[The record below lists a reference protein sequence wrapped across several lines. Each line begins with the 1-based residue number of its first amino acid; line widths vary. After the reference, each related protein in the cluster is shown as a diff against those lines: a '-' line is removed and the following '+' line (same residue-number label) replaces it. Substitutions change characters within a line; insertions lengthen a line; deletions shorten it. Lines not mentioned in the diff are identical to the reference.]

1 MGDQSSRGRGMLKI
15 TLLGGGRLLA
25 SDGTDVTP
33 RARKT
38 RGMVAFLA
46 LAPGASA
53 TREKLAG
60 LLWAD
65 RQEEQA
71 RGSLRQSVTELRAA
85 FRGPDEEA
93 LQVDRDALHIRL
105 DKVWI
110 DARELERLAAGTA
123 EDRRQVI
130 ALYAGDLLADIGS
143 IGGPFDDWLYSERA
157 FRRDTA
163 LNAMTSLM
171 RERLAA
177 GDVADAESIARA
189 VLTIDPAQEEAHR
202 AVMESYARRGDKSS
216 ALRQF
221 QIATETLK
229 RVLDAKP
236 GPATATLYERIKGDQ
251 VTGDTPGGSAV
262 PGMQEQPT
270 DERAAQLSVAV
281 LPFRNIGNDPT
292 QDYLGEG
299 LADEIVDGLSRFRW
313 LSVIASGSTGMYRGV
328 EADPRDVGKRLNV
341 RYAVEGAVRRSGER
355 VRIAVRLVD
364 CDDGRTV
371 WSDMRVASFAEV
383 FELENEIVREI
394 VGQLD
399 PKLLQAEIDR
409 ARRRAPENLNAYDN
423 VLRAVPLLYQANA
436 ESFRMAGEF
445 LRRALGLDADYAR
458 AHAWMAFMHV
468 FELGEG
474 WTKDKLASVEGAERH
489 ARLAVEC
496 DPDDAM
502 ALSFAGHVEVFV
514 HRNYEAAERLHNR
527 SLAINPNFGWG
538 WAWGALLCSYRG
550 RPEEAFE
557 RLEHYRRLCPFD
569 PFVYF
574 WETVNVISLSVARRY
589 DDAVAAAQ
597 PILADRPNFAAV
609 LQPLIV
615 ALGHLGRPEEAKL
628 YVERLRAQQHP
639 VTIAAYRKNYPL
651 EREEDLNHY
660 LEGLRL
666 AGIPEE

>member
-1 MGDQSSRGRGMLKI
+1 MLKI
-15 TLLGGGRLLA
+15 NLLGGCRLLA

-46 LAPGASA
+46 LAPGGSA

-60 LLWAD
+60 LLWSD

-85 FRGPDEEA
+85 FRGRDEDA
-93 LQVDRDALHIRL
+93 LQVDRDSLHIRL

-110 DARELERLAAGTA
+110 DARELERLAVGTA

-130 ALYAGDLLADIGS
+130 ALYGGDLLADIGS

-163 LNAMTSLM
+163 LNAMASLL

-177 GDVADAESIARA
+177 SDVTDAEAMARA
-189 VLTIDPAQEEAHR
+189 VLTIDPAHEEAHR

-236 GPATATLYERIKGDQ
+236 GPATVTLYERIKGDRL
-251 VTGDTPGGSAV
+251 TGESGGPAAPGTEDPMQGDDAHAV
-262 PGMQEQPT
+262 
-270 DERAAQLSVAV
+270 QLSVAV
-281 LPFRNIGNDPT
+281 LPFRNIGGDPT
-292 QDYLGEG
+292 QDYLGDG

-328 EADPRDVGKRLNV
+328 DADPRDVGRRLNV
-341 RYAVEGAVRRSGER
+341 RYAVEGAVRRSAER

-409 ARRRAPENLNAYDN
+409 ARRRPPENRNAYDN
-423 VLRAVPLLYQANA
+423 VLRAVPLLYQANG

-445 LRRALGLDADYAR
+445 LRRALVLDPEYAR

-468 FELGEG
+468 FEIGEG
-474 WTKDKLASVEGAERH
+474 WAKDKQAAIEGAERH
-489 ARLAVEC
+489 ARMAVEC

-538 WAWGALLCSYRG
+538 WAFAALLCSYRG

-557 RLEHYRRLCPFD
+557 RLERYRRLCPFD

-574 WETVNVISLSVARRY
+574 WETVNVISLAVARSY
-589 DDAVAAAQ
+589 EEVITAAQ
-597 PILADRPNFAAV
+597 PILVDRPNFAAV

-615 ALGHLGRPEEAKL
+615 ALGHLGRPEEAKP
-628 YVERLRAQQHP
+628 YVERLRAQQHQL
-639 VTIAAYRKNYPL
+639 TIAAFRKTYPL

-660 LEGLRL
+660 LDGLRK

>member
-1 MGDQSSRGRGMLKI
+1 MLKI
-15 TLLGGGRLLA
+15 TLLGGCRLLA

-46 LAPGASA
+46 LAPGGSA

-60 LLWAD
+60 LLWSD

-85 FRGPDEEA
+85 FRGRDEEA
-93 LQVDRDALHIRL
+93 LQVDRDSLHIRL

-110 DARELERLAAGTA
+110 DARELERLAVGTP

-130 ALYAGDLLADIGS
+130 ALYGGDLLADIGS

-163 LNAMTSLM
+163 LNAMASLL

-177 GDVADAESIARA
+177 GDVVDAEAMARA
-189 VLTIDPAQEEAHR
+189 VLTIDPAHEEAHR

-236 GPATATLYERIKGDQ
+236 GPATVTLYERIKGDRL
-251 VTGDTPGGSAV
+251 TGGETGLGASGAD
-262 PGMQEQPT
+262 EQHA

-281 LPFRNIGNDPT
+281 LPFRNIGGDPG
-292 QDYLGEG
+292 QDYLGDG

-328 EADPRDVGKRLNV
+328 EADPRDVGRRLNV
-341 RYAVEGAVRRSGER
+341 RYAVEGAVRRSAER

-364 CDDGRTV
+364 CDDGHTV

-409 ARRRAPENLNAYDN
+409 VRRRPPENRNAYDS
-423 VLRAVPLLYQANA
+423 VLRAVPLMYQASA
-436 ESFRMAGEF
+436 ESFRQAGEF
-445 LRRALGLDADYAR
+445 LRRAVTLDPDYAR
-458 AHAWMAFMHV
+458 AHAWLAFWHV
-468 FELGEG
+468 ISLGEG
-474 WTKDKLASVEGAERH
+474 WVNESSTNMVENADYH
-489 ARLAVEC
+489 ARIAVER

-502 ALSFAGHVEVFV
+502 GLAFAAHVEGFL
-514 HRNYEAAERLHNR
+514 RRRFDSAERLYER
-527 SLAINPNFGWG
+527 ALTLNPSFG
-538 WAWGALLCSYRG
+538 WAWALRAVLCCYRG
-550 RPEEAFE
+550 RADEA
-557 RLEHYRRLCPFD
+557 LENMEQYHRLCPFD
-569 PFVYF
+569 PYRYF
-574 WETVNVISLSVARRY
+574 WDTVTTIAHALKGQYEEALTAASPVLRDHPQFGAIYVPVISS
-589 DDAVAAAQ
+589 
-597 PILADRPNFAAV
+597 
-609 LQPLIV
+609 
-615 ALGHLGRPEEAKL
+615 LGRLGRAEEGRQL
-628 YVERLRAQQHP
+628 FERLKTTRP
-639 VTIAAYRKNYPL
+639 DFSIEGFRKSYPI
-651 EREEDLNHY
+651 EHAEDFEDY
-660 LEGLRL
+660 IQGLRVS
-666 AGIPEE
+666 GVPET